1 MEGASMFTKET
12 KRKIFS
18 QVISF
23 VAIAFS
29 VFQLLTVYRHIPTM
43 YLRVIHVWFGFS
55 LIFFIYPLWGKKKPE
70 KFTLIGI
77 LAFILMTII
86 SVYIILNYQH
96 KALLV
101 GLPPPLLETILGVFL
116 LFLALDAS
124 RRTIG
129 WSFTLI
135 AIVTLLYARFGT
147 YLPLLLGHKSYS
159 LSRIVDATFLTMQG
173 VYSSLVGVSATY
185 IYLFVLFGSFLKEVG
200 GGDFFI
206 NLALG
211 LTGHVRG
218 GPAKTAVIA
227 SSLFG
232 MISGSGM
239 ANVASTGQIT
249 IPLMKKTGY
258 KPYFAAAV
266 ETVASTGG
274 LIMPPIMGMS
284 IFIMMEILAI
294 PYITIIRSAIP
305 IALLYYFGVFLVV
318 DLEAIKLGLKGL
330 PKSDIPSIK
339 KTLKEGWPFL
349 IPPFILI
356 YMLAVVRTSAT
367 MSGFWAVVSIPLC
380 TFLKKSTRISWRQV
394 VSGLEK
400 AAYNALPIIGVVSLA
415 GVAMG
420 MISLSGLG
428 LKFTSIIIMLSG
440 GNLLALLILT
450 MISCIIMGMG
460 LPAVA
465 AYIITSVLIAPALT
479 QMGIAPF
486 VAHMFIFYFSCMAGL
501 TPPMAPFAFVAA
513 GIAKAPMMK
522 TAMTA
527 WRLALPIFLLA
538 YAFVY
543 NPSLL
548 LLGSF
553 SNIFITVITSLV
565 SVIAI
570 SVSLEGYFFIK
581 LPVYQ
586 RISLFVSSI
595 VLLFPSLYVRLGGL
609 SIFAIIYLFMLKDR
623 KYINTISLSQS
634 IKR

>member
-1 MEGASMFTKET
+1 MLTEET
-12 KRKIFS
+12 KKKIFS
-18 QVISF
+18 RIISF
-23 VAIAFS
+23 MAIAFS
-29 VFQLLTVYRHIPTM
+29 IFQLLSVYKHVPAM
-43 YLRVIHVWFGFS
+43 QLRVIHVCFGFS
-55 LIFFIYPLWGKKKPE
+55 LIFFTYPMWGKKRPE
-70 KFTLIGI
+70 KFTITGI
-77 LAFILMTII
+77 IAFIFMITISI
-86 SVYIILNYQH
+86 YIILNFQR
-96 KALLV
+96 KAFMI
-101 GLPPPLLETILGVFL
+101 GLPPPLIEIILGVIL
-116 LFLALDAS
+116 ILLALEAS

-135 AIVTLLYARFGT
+135 AVFALLYARFGA
-147 YLPLLLGHKSYS
+147 YLPLLLGHKSHS

-173 VYSSLVGVSATY
+173 VYSSLIGVSATY
-185 IYLFVLFGSFLKEVG
+185 IYLFILFGSFLKEVG

-232 MISGSGM
+232 MVSGSGM

-258 KPYFAAAV
+258 EPYFAGAV

-284 IFIMMEILAI
+284 IFIMMEILAV
-294 PYITIIRSAIP
+294 PYITIIQSAII

-318 DLEAIKLGLKGL
+318 DLEAVRLGLKGL
-330 PKSDIPSIK
+330 PKADIPIIK

-356 YMLAVVRTSAT
+356 YLLAVVRSSAT
-367 MSGFWAVVSIPLC
+367 MSAFWAVISIPLC
-380 TFLKKSTRISWRQV
+380 TFFKKSTRIGWRQV
-394 VSGLEK
+394 ISALEK
-400 AAYNALPIIGVVSLA
+400 AAYNALPIIGVVCLA
-415 GVAMG
+415 GVVMG

-428 LKFTSIIIMLSG
+428 LKLTSIIIMLSG

-450 MISCIIMGMG
+450 MISCIVMGMG

-479 QMGIAPF
+479 QIGIAPF

-513 GIAKAPMMK
+513 GIAQAPMMK
-522 TAMTA
+522 TAVTA

-548 LLGSF
+548 LIGSF

-586 RISLFVSSI
+586 RISLFFSSI
-595 VLLFPSLYVRLGGL
+595 ILLFPSLYVRLGGL
-609 SIFAIIYLFMLKDR
+609 SIFAVIYLFMLRDR
-623 KYINTISLSQS
+623 KYNNTISLSQS
-634 IKR
+634 ITK

>member
-1 MEGASMFTKET
+1 MFTEET
-12 KRKIFS
+12 KKIFFS
-18 QVISF
+18 QITSF
-23 VAIAFS
+23 IAITFS
-29 VFQLLTVYRHIPTM
+29 VFQLLTVYKHIPTM
-43 YLRVIHVWFGFS
+43 HLRVIHVWFGFS
-55 LIFFIYPLWGKKKPE
+55 LIFFTYPLWGKKKPE

-77 LAFILMTII
+77 LAFILITII
-86 SVYIILNYQH
+86 SIYIILNYQI
-96 KALLV
+96 KAFLI
-101 GLPPPLLETILGVFL
+101 GLPPPLIEIILGSFL
-116 LFLALDAS
+116 LLLALESS

-129 WSFTLI
+129 WSLTLI
-135 AIVTLLYARFGT
+135 AIFTLLYARFGA

-159 LSRIVDATFLTMQG
+159 LSRIIDATFLTMQG
-173 VYSSLVGVSATY
+173 VYSSLVGISATY
-185 IYLFVLFGSFLKEVG
+185 IYLFVLFGSFLKEFG

-206 NLALG
+206 NLALS

-218 GPAKTAVIA
+218 GPAKSAIIA
-227 SSLFG
+227 SGLFG
-232 MISGSGM
+232 MVSGSGM
-239 ANVASTGQIT
+239 ANVAATGQIT

-258 KPYFAAAV
+258 KPYFAGAV

-284 IFIMMEILAI
+284 IFIMMGVLAI
-294 PYITIIRSAIP
+294 PYISIIKSAIL
-305 IALLYYFGVFLVV
+305 IALLYYFGVFLAV
-318 DLEAIKLGLKGL
+318 DLESVKLGLKGL

-367 MSGFWAVVSIPLC
+367 MSGFWAVISIPLC
-380 TFLKKSTRISWRQV
+380 TFLKKSTRIGWRQV

-400 AAYNALPIIGVVSLA
+400 AAYNVLPIIGVVSLA
-415 GVAMG
+415 GVVMG
-420 MISLSGLG
+420 MISLCGLG
-428 LKFTSIIIMLSG
+428 LKLTSIVILLSG

-450 MISCIIMGMG
+450 MISCIILGMG

-465 AYIITSVLIAPALT
+465 AYIISFVLIAPALI

-513 GIAKAPMMK
+513 GIAQAPMMK

-527 WRLALPIFLLA
+527 WRLALPIFLLP

-553 SNIFITVITSLV
+553 SNIFITIITSSV
-565 SVIAI
+565 SIIAI
-570 SVSLEGYFFIK
+570 TISLGGYFFIK
-581 LPVYQ
+581 LPIYR
-586 RISLFVSSI
+586 RISLFVSSVI
-595 VLLFPSLYVRLGGL
+595 LLFPSLYIRLGGL
-609 SIFAIIYLFMLKDR
+609 SIFTVIYLFMLKDR

>member
-1 MEGASMFTKET
+1 MFTEET
-12 KRKIFS
+12 KKKIFS
-18 QVISF
+18 QIISF
-23 VAIAFS
+23 IAIAFS
-29 VFQLLTVYRHIPTM
+29 IFQLLAVYKHIPTM
-43 YLRVIHVWFGFS
+43 YLRVIHVWFGFI
-55 LIFFIYPLWGKKKPE
+55 LIFFTYPSWGKKKLE

-77 LAFILMTII
+77 LTFILMTII
-86 SVYIILNYQH
+86 SIYIILNYQR
-96 KALLV
+96 KAFLI
-101 GLPPPLLETILGVFL
+101 GLPPLLIEIILGVFL
-116 LFLALDAS
+116 LLLALDAS

-135 AIVTLLYARFGT
+135 AISTLLYARFGA

-173 VYSSLVGVSATY
+173 IYSSLVGVSATY
-185 IYLFVLFGSFLKEVG
+185 IYLFVIFGSLLKEVG

-206 NLALG
+206 NLALS

-232 MISGSGM
+232 MVSGSGM

-258 KPYFAAAV
+258 KPYFAGAV

-305 IALLYYFGVFLVV
+305 IALLYYFGVFFVV
-318 DLEAIKLGLKGL
+318 DLEAVKLGLKGL
-330 PKSDIPSIK
+330 PKGDIPSFK

-349 IPPFILI
+349 IPPFILV

-367 MSGFWAVVSIPLC
+367 MAAFWAIISIPLC
-380 TFLKKSTRISWRQV
+380 TFLKKSTHIDWRQV
-394 VSGLEK
+394 ISGLEK

-428 LKFTSIIIMLSG
+428 LKLTSIIIMLSG
-440 GNLLALLILT
+440 GNLLALLILA

-460 LPAVA
+460 LPAIA
-465 AYIITSVLIAPALT
+465 AYIITSVLIVPALT

-513 GIAKAPMMK
+513 GIAQAPMMK

-538 YAFVY
+538 FAFVY

-570 SVSLEGYFFIK
+570 SASLEGYFFIK

-595 VLLFPSLYVRLGGL
+595 ILLFPSLYVRLGGL
-609 SIFAIIYLFMLKDR
+609 SIFAVIYLFMLKDR
-623 KYINTISLSQS
+623 KYINTINLPKVSKDKLF
-634 IKR
+634 

>member
-1 MEGASMFTKET
+1 MFTEET
-12 KRKIFS
+12 KKKIFS
-18 QVISF
+18 QIISF
-23 VAIAFS
+23 IAITFS
-29 VFQLLTVYRHIPTM
+29 VFQLLAVYKHIPTM
-43 YLRVIHVWFGFS
+43 YLRVIHVWFGFG
-55 LIFFIYPLWGKKKPE
+55 LIFFTYPLWGKKKPE

-77 LAFILMTII
+77 LALILMTII
-86 SVYIILNYQH
+86 SIYIILNYQR
-96 KALLV
+96 KAFLI
-101 GLPPPLLETILGVFL
+101 GFTPPLIEIILGSFL
-116 LFLALDAS
+116 LLLALEAS

-135 AIVTLLYARFGT
+135 AIFTLLYARFGA
-147 YLPLLLGHKSYS
+147 YLPLLLGHKNYP
-159 LSRIVDATFLTMQG
+159 LSRMVDATFLTMQG
-173 VYSSLVGVSATY
+173 VYSSIVGVSATY
-185 IYLFVLFGSFLKEVG
+185 IYLFVLFGSLLKEVG

-258 KPYFAAAV
+258 KPYFAGAV
-266 ETVASTGG
+266 ETVASAGG

-294 PYITIIRSAIP
+294 PYITIIKSAIL

-318 DLEAIKLGLKGL
+318 DLEAVKLGLKGL

-356 YMLAVVRTSAT
+356 YMLAVVRTSAI
-367 MSGFWAVVSIPLC
+367 MSAFWAVVSIPLC
-380 TFLKKSTRISWRQV
+380 TFLKKSTRIGWRQV

-428 LKFTSIIIMLSG
+428 LKLTSIIIMFSG
-440 GNLLALLILT
+440 GNLLALLILA

-460 LPAVA
+460 LPTIA

-513 GIAKAPMMK
+513 GIAQAPMMK

-565 SVIAI
+565 CIIAI
-570 SVSLEGYFFIK
+570 SVSLEGYFFAK

-609 SIFAIIYLFMLKDR
+609 SIFAVIYLFMLRDR
-623 KYINTISLSQS
+623 KLFNKTSLSRS
-634 IKR
+634 IKG

>member
-1 MEGASMFTKET
+1 MFTEET
-12 KRKIFS
+12 KKIFFS
-18 QVISF
+18 QITSF
-23 VAIAFS
+23 IAITFS
-29 VFQLLTVYRHIPTM
+29 VFQLLTVYKHIPTM
-43 YLRVIHVWFGFS
+43 HLRVIHVWFGFS
-55 LIFFIYPLWGKKKPE
+55 LIFFTYPLWGKKKPE

-77 LAFILMTII
+77 LAFILITII
-86 SVYIILNYQH
+86 SIYIILNYQI
-96 KALLV
+96 KAFLI
-101 GLPPPLLETILGVFL
+101 GLPPPLIEIILGSFL
-116 LFLALDAS
+116 LLLALESS

-129 WSFTLI
+129 WSLTLI
-135 AIVTLLYARFGT
+135 AIFTLLYARFGA

-159 LSRIVDATFLTMQG
+159 LSRIIDATFLTMQG
-173 VYSSLVGVSATY
+173 VYSSLVGISATY
-185 IYLFVLFGSFLKEVG
+185 IYLFVLFGSFLKEFG

-206 NLALG
+206 NLALS

-218 GPAKTAVIA
+218 GPAKSAIIA
-227 SSLFG
+227 SGLFG
-232 MISGSGM
+232 MVSGSGM
-239 ANVASTGQIT
+239 ANVAATGQIT

-258 KPYFAAAV
+258 KPYFAGAV

-284 IFIMMEILAI
+284 IFIMMGVLAI
-294 PYITIIRSAIP
+294 PYISIIKSAIL
-305 IALLYYFGVFLVV
+305 IALLYYFGVFLAV
-318 DLEAIKLGLKGL
+318 DLESVKLGLKGL

-367 MSGFWAVVSIPLC
+367 MSGFWAVISIPLC
-380 TFLKKSTRISWRQV
+380 TFLKKSTRIGWRRV

-400 AAYNALPIIGVVSLA
+400 AAYNVLPIIGVVSLA
-415 GVAMG
+415 GVVMG
-420 MISLSGLG
+420 MISLCGLG
-428 LKFTSIIIMLSG
+428 LKLTSIVILLSG

-450 MISCIIMGMG
+450 MISCIILGMG

-465 AYIITSVLIAPALT
+465 AYIISFVLIAPALI

-513 GIAKAPMMK
+513 GIAQAPMMK

-527 WRLALPIFLLA
+527 WRLALPIFLLP

-553 SNIFITVITSLV
+553 SNIFITIITSSV
-565 SVIAI
+565 SIIAI
-570 SVSLEGYFFIK
+570 TISLGGYFFIK
-581 LPVYQ
+581 LPIYR
-586 RISLFVSSI
+586 RISLFVSSVI
-595 VLLFPSLYVRLGGL
+595 LLFPSLYIRLGGL
-609 SIFAIIYLFMLKDR
+609 SIFTVIYLFMLKDR